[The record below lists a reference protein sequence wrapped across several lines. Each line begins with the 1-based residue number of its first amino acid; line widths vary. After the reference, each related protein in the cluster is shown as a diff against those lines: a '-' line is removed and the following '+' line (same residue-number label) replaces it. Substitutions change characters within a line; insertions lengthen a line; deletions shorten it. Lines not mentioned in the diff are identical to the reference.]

1 VTDAGG
7 RRVGWQRTGQ
17 AATRVAAL
25 AVFCP
30 AWALGAA
37 WVPGAAAQDAMD
49 PPDSVAVVSVEG
61 EVLDAVTGLP
71 VVAAVIVLP
80 DLRRSTFSDDLGYFR
95 FDDLAAGVHDMKV
108 HRIGYESLDADV
120 VINGVELLVVRL
132 DPGPIVL
139 EGIEVEVMGQE
150 DLEWRSAGTRLGVIG
165 PVEMEELAEVHLSL
179 EQVLTGRVLSGVR
192 FDHPNSFGG
201 SGCLR
206 PVGRSANQCVAV
218 VLDGMLL
225 GNSPAETGWVYEIAP
240 QDIFA
245 IRYVAGFA
253 AGVRYG
259 YAANAGV
266 LEIETRVG
274 RRR

>member
-1 VTDAGG
+1 MLI
-7 RRVGWQRTGQ
+7 
-17 AATRVAAL
+17 AAL
-25 AVFCP
+25 AVFG
-30 AWALGAA
+30 AGLGLGAA
-37 WVPGAAAQDAMD
+37 GVPGAAAQAAMD

-71 VVAAVIVLP
+71 VVAAVIVLA

-95 FDDLAAGVHDMKV
+95 FGDLAPGVHNVKV
-108 HRIGYESLDADV
+108 HRIGYESLDAE
-120 VINGVELLVVRL
+120 VIMNGLEVLVVRL

-139 EGIEVEVMGQE
+139 EGIEVEVMSSE

-165 PVEMEELAEVHLSL
+165 PVEMEELAAVHLSL
-179 EQVLTGRVLSGVR
+179 EQVLTRRVLSGVR

-206 PVGRSANQCVAV
+206 PVGRAANQCVAV

-225 GNSPAETGWVYEIAP
+225 GNSPSETAWVYDISP

-245 IRYVAGFA
+245 VRFVSGFA

-266 LEIETRVG
+266 LEIETRMG
-274 RRR
+274 NRRR